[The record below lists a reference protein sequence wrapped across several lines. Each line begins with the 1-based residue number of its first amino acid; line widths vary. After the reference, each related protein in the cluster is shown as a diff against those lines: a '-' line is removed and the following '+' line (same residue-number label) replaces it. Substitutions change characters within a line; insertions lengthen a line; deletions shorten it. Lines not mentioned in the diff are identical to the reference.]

1 MPDNKSIG
9 WVDLTV
15 PDADAV
21 RDFYAAVI
29 GWTPKPVDM
38 GGYSDYNMT
47 SPETGDPVA
56 GVCHKRGGN
65 VALPPVW
72 LVYFT
77 VADLDASVA
86 ECRSRKGMVLVGPK
100 GAGAMGRFAVI
111 EDPAGAVCA
120 LFQPAGTSSGGGPA

>member
-1 MPDNKSIG
+1 MSESKSIG

-15 PDADAV
+15 PNAEGM
-21 RDFYAAVI
+21 RDFYAAVV

-38 GGYSDYNMT
+38 GEYADYNMT
-47 SPETGDPVA
+47 SPQTGESVA
-56 GVCHKRGGN
+56 GVCHQRGVN
-65 VALPPVW
+65 AAIPPVW

-100 GAGAMGRFAVI
+100 SAGGTGRFAVI

-120 LFQPAGTSSGGGPA
+120 LFQPPAESSSQA